1 MVFFDLIVYLYVYE
15 IKTRRHSKMLTAPKF
30 KKKLSAASLKYLS
43 APVIRHF
50 VILAPRYSRL
60 AQNFS

>member
-30 KKKLSAASLKYLS
+30 KKKSKVVLIYQVL
-43 APVIRHF
+43 
-50 VILAPRYSRL
+50 
-60 AQNFS
+60 